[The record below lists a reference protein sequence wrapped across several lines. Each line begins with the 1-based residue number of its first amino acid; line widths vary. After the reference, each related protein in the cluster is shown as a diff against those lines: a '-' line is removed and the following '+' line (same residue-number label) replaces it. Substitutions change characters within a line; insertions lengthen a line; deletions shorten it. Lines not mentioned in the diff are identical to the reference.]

1 MLHISLDLGVI
12 SQPMFTLPVIMAI
25 VGLLITTPALRRSLP
40 RAGVALQG

>member
-1 MLHISLDLGVI
+1 MLNISLDLGVI

-25 VGLLITTPALRRSLP
+25 VGTLITTPALRRSLP

>member
-1 MLHISLDLGVI
+1 MLNISLDLGVI

-25 VGLLITTPALRRSLP
+25 VGPLITTPALRRSLP